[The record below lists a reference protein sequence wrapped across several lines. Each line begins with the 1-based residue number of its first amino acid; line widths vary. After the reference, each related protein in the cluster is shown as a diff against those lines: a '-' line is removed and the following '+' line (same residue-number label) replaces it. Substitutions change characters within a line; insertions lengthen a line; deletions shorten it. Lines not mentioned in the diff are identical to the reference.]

1 MEHRIEEFTQDG
13 KNFIYLDLSGFQT
26 NDEYKEF
33 VETAK
38 AHISKYAKNSL
49 YTITNI
55 KDVNFDTETKRVIA
69 EWMDF
74 NRPYVKFGA
83 VMGFD
88 GIKRMIVNSIF
99 KLSGRKN
106 MAFVL
111 TKEDA
116 IKWLLKQ
123 GANAKV

>member
-1 MEHRIEEFTQDG
+1 MEHRIEEFMQDK

-26 NDEYKEF
+26 NNEYKEF
-33 VETAK
+33 VEVAK
-38 AHISKYAKNSL
+38 AHISKYAEKSL

-55 KDVNFDTETKRVIA
+55 RDVNFDTETKKIIA

-74 NRPYVKFGA
+74 NRIYVKFGA

-88 GIKRMIVNSIF
+88 GIKRMVVNSIF

-106 MAFVL
+106 MAFVSN
-111 TKEDA
+111 KEAA
-116 IKWLLKQ
+116 IEWLLKQ
-123 GANAKV
+123 QEKL

>member
-1 MEHRIEEFTQDG
+1 
-13 KNFIYLDLSGFQT
+13 
-26 NDEYKEF
+26 
-33 VETAK
+33 
-38 AHISKYAKNSL
+38 
-49 YTITNI
+49 
-55 KDVNFDTETKRVIA
+55 VNFDTETKRVIA

-106 MAFVL
+106 MAFVSS
-111 TKEDA
+111 KEEA
-116 IKWLLKQ
+116 VEWLLKQ
-123 GANAKV
+123 

>member
-1 MEHRIEEFTQDG
+1 MMEHRIEEFKQDG
-13 KNFIYLDLSGFQT
+13 KNFIYLDLSGFKT
-26 NDEYKEF
+26 NYEYKEF
-33 VETAK
+33 VEAAK
-38 AHISKYAKNSL
+38 VRIQKHAENSL

-55 KDVNFDTETKRVIA
+55 RDVNFDTETKRVIA

-74 NRPYVKFGA
+74 NRPYVKFGT

-106 MAFVL
+106 MAFVSS
-111 TKEDA
+111 KEEA
-116 IKWLLKQ
+116 VEWMLKQ
-123 GANAKV
+123 QEKHV

>member
-1 MEHRIEEFTQDG
+1 MEHRIEEFKQNE
-13 KNFIYLDLSGFQT
+13 KNFIYLDLSGFKT
-26 NDEYKEF
+26 NDEYRKF
-33 VETAK
+33 VEAAK
-38 AHISKYAKNSL
+38 THISKYAKSSL

-55 KDVNFDTETKRVIA
+55 RDVNFDTETKRVIA

-106 MAFVL
+106 MAFVSS
-111 TKEDA
+111 KEEA
-116 IKWLLKQ
+116 VEWLLKQ
-123 GANAKV
+123 QENPV